1 MSNKVFTKS
10 SEIKLDEK
18 YNLTSDGDF
27 GIVLTFSEPRTREET
42 KKEGGKLI
50 KTGKQEDYLFEDKFY
65 FTRISQALTKYVD
78 LTQNS
83 SKTLEELTTKVDEI
97 YAVIKKIDLEFQ
109 QF

>member
-1 MSNKVFTKS
+1 MNKVFTRTNK
-10 SEIKLDEK
+10 IILDDCYQLE
-18 YNLTSDGDF
+18 SDSDS
-27 GIVLTFSEPRTREET
+27 GIILVFSEPRKRDET

-83 SKTLEELTTKVDEI
+83 SKTLEELFIKVDEI

>member
-1 MSNKVFTKS
+1 MNKVFKRTNK
-10 SEIKLDEK
+10 IILDDCYQLE
-18 YNLTSDGDF
+18 SDSDSGL
-27 GIVLTFSEPRTREET
+27 ILVFSEPRKRTS
-42 KKEGGKLI
+42 KI
-50 KTGKQEDYLFEDKFY
+50 TGLEEDYIFFDRWY

-83 SKTLEELTTKVDEI
+83 SKTLEELTTKIDEI

>member
-1 MSNKVFTKS
+1 M
-10 SEIKLDEK
+10 E
-18 YNLTSDGDF
+18 
-27 GIVLTFSEPRTREET
+27 
-42 KKEGGKLI
+42 
-50 KTGKQEDYLFEDKFY
+50 EDYIFFDRWY
-65 FTRISQALTKYVD
+65 FTRIAQALTKYVD